1 MLLHV
6 IAAMLTNIICD
17 EILGHFGAALGRF
30 GGTLGRFRGLLGPSR
45 GGREASR

>member
-1 MLLHV
+1 MLLHF

-17 EILGHFGAALGRF
+17 EILGHFGGALGRF